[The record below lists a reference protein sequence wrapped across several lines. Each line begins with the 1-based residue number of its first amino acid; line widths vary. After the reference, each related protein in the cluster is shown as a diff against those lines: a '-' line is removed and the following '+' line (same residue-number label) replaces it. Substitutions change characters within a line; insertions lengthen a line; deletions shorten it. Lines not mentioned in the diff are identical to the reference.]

1 MHFHNTYQCW
11 FAIYWVNACIN
22 NPHQQ
27 WYQSTYPRPLNP
39 KPKGFKILP
48 LVKHW
53 YLVGMS
59 SLCRLKLLYGSIP
72 FSFIMILGR
81 CCLSMKVDTWYIDLN
96 VIKSTN
102 IVKYSYYV
110 GIKKNEI
117 LVMVSQKKT
126 KYILI
131 IIYIYKLNK

>member
-1 MHFHNTYQCW
+1 
-11 FAIYWVNACIN
+11 
-22 NPHQQ
+22 
-27 WYQSTYPRPLNP
+27 
-39 KPKGFKILP
+39 
-48 LVKHW
+48 
-53 YLVGMS
+53 
-59 SLCRLKLLYGSIP
+59 
-72 FSFIMILGR
+72 
-81 CCLSMKVDTWYIDLN
+81 MKVDTWYIDLN